1 MESRH
6 RYRFVIAEAFT
17 PETLPMARLAE
28 YMADMAALL
37 GEAANVHFVRVEA
50 GSTVLVQDVAHE
62 AHPKVRDRVHA
73 IKHREATIE
82 ATRAYDALNGRLAA
96 DNATGLLL
104 EDDNLVNHSTRVLDF
119 PGATQQVR
127 KIEYGP
133 IAQTAALQGVVIV
146 VGGENDPV
154 PVHLQ
159 DNDAV
164 HICRAKRDLAKELAC
179 YIFGAP
185 LRVSGK
191 GRWFRNADGDWSMR
205 SFQIANYEQL
215 QHDRLGAVVTQL
227 REVQGAPEG
236 RADTLE
242 MLRALRRED

>member
-1 MESRH
+1 MESLH

-37 GEAANVHFVRVEA
+37 GETANVHFVRVEA
-50 GSTVLVQDVAHE
+50 GSTVLIQDVDHE

-73 IKHREATIE
+73 IKRREAPVE
-82 ATRAYDALNGRLAA
+82 ATRAYDALNSRLAA

-104 EDDNLVNHSTRVLDF
+104 EDDNLDNHSTRVLDF
-119 PGATQQVR
+119 PGAKQVR
-127 KIEYGP
+127 KMEYGP

-146 VGGENDPV
+146 VGGEKDPV

-159 DNDAV
+159 DNDVV
-164 HICRAKRDLAKELAC
+164 HICRAKRALAKELAR

-185 LRVSGK
+185 LRVRGQ
-191 GRWFRNADGDWSMR
+191 GRWLRNADGDWSMR
-205 SFQIANYEQL
+205 SFQIATYEQL
-215 QHDRLGAVVTQL
+215 QHDRLATAVTQL
-227 REVQGAPEG
+227 REVQGASGG